1 MEETGLVFT
10 IIGSLLLC
18 GGALWLAISRVK
30 KRSALPPLGAVLF
43 SLTLT
48 AVGISLWL
56 AAAIG
61 AEDDISNAPERK
73 STSGVGGSVI
83 SLSSSVDATQLD
95 RRM

>member
-10 IIGSLLLC
+10 IIGSLLLF
-18 GGALWLAISRVK
+18 GGALWLAISRAK
-30 KRSALPPLGAVLF
+30 KRSALRPLGAVLF

-48 AVGISLWL
+48 VVGVSLWL

-61 AEDDISNAPERK
+61 AGDDISNYPERK
-73 STSGVGGSVI
+73 STSGSGGSVI